1 MKVFFFQRN
10 IQCVGFFPLKWNP
23 QLKGYSSSM
32 PENLNVFQGLI
43 NETVSL
49 DIPLADEVLALL
61 LPRSLPDSWE
71 TLVVTLGNS
80 PPQGKL
86 TLDTLKSSLLN
97 EETQWKERDSSFEH
111 KALVTKTPQIEEET
125 ILGFP
130 RIIEITLRGGLNPE
144 IKKIFPI
151 IIVVVQIIVKQIVE
165 IRGDTKRMKPL
176 TIRKMTL

>member
-49 DIPLADEVLALL
+49 DIPLADDALTLL
-61 LPRSLPDSWE
+61 LLGSLLDTWE

-80 PPQGKL
+80 
-86 TLDTLKSSLLN
+86 
-97 EETQWKERDSSFEH
+97 
-111 KALVTKTPQIEEET
+111 TPQ
-125 ILGFP
+125 
-130 RIIEITLRGGLNPE
+130 
-144 IKKIFPI
+144 PI
-151 IIVVVQIIVKQIVE
+151 QHSQQIVA
-165 IRGDTKRMKPL
+165 
-176 TIRKMTL
+176 